1 MLSDPTFKNL
11 PSLLTTLKRYIKKEL
26 LLLLF
31 RKKDILLIPKKL
43 VIKIA
48 TRKVAR
54 QTNKI
59 P

>member
-1 MLSDPTFKNL
+1 MLSDLTFKNL
-11 PSLLTTLKRYIKKEL
+11 PSLLITLKRYIKKEL